1 MKNNKIWYFGYVLGI
16 GTLILTHTLK
26 LSEVINI
33 ILTYVGALFIAISHV
48 RIMHNRMME
57 KDKDYKISVN
67 DERNEVIRDKVNA
80 TMGYILILLMGF
92 IAVVSISI
100 KAYIPA
106 ALLGGTVIF
115 SPIIMYFINR
125 YYEKKY

>member
-16 GTLILTHTLK
+16 GTFILTHTLK
-26 LSEVINI
+26 SSEAINI
-33 ILTYVGALFIAISHV
+33 ILTYVGSLFIVISHV
-48 RIMHNRMME
+48 RIMHNKMME
-57 KDKDYKISVN
+57 KDKDYKINVN

-80 TMGYILILLMGF
+80 TMGYILMLLMGF

-106 ALLGGTVIF
+106 APVSYTHLTLPTICSV
-115 SPIIMYFINR
+115 
-125 YYEKKY
+125 